1 MKIKL
6 DIYQRLHALEIN
18 LHNAGL
24 SASAEQVKDAA
35 SAGCTSSE
43 ILNDSHRALT
53 QILTQESLP
62 DELRLNDI
70 LLKKDQ
76 ISFVIQNKVYVLNE
90 GNTILSMNKN
100 GLFIKNPAD
109 KIELFF
115 K

>member
-24 SASAEQVKDAA
+24 SASAEQVRDAA

-43 ILNDSHRALT
+43 FLNDSHRALT

-62 DELRLNDI
+62 DELRKEI
-70 LLKKDQ
+70 KS
-76 ISFVIQNKVYVLNE
+76 IVRSIRFVLFKIN
-90 GNTILSMNKN
+90 I
-100 GLFIKNPAD
+100 GL
-109 KIELFF
+109 
-115 K
+115 

>member
-43 ILNDSHRALT
+43 ILNVC
-53 QILTQESLP
+53 I
-62 DELRLNDI
+62 DI
-70 LLKKDQ
+70 SKHINSSTLKAHEKR
-76 ISFVIQNKVYVLNE
+76 
-90 GNTILSMNKN
+90 N
-100 GLFIKNPAD
+100 GQKL
-109 KIELFF
+109 
-115 K
+115 